1 MSKSIIKLKKEGFA
15 MSKIKMPPST
25 LLAPIPA
32 VMVSCGT
39 KDKADIVTIAW
50 TGIINSHPAKTYV
63 SVRPERFSYGLIKE
77 TREFAINLVPADLA
91 RAADLCG
98 MKTGA
103 KVDKFK
109 EAKLTPE
116 YVEEVSCPIIKE
128 CPISLVCKVTD
139 IVPLGSHDMF
149 IAEVAA
155 IYVNEE
161 MMEEGKLCINR
172 AHLAAYAHGEYY
184 TLGKRI
190 GKFGFSVKK
199 KNPPKSP
206 NKK

>member
-1 MSKSIIKLKKEGFA
+1 

-25 LLAPIPA
+25 LLAPVPA
-32 VMVSCGT
+32 VMVSCGSKEEGT
-39 KDKADIVTIAW
+39 DIVTIAW
-50 TGIINSHPAKTYV
+50 TGIINSHPAKTYI
-63 SVRPERFSYGLIKE
+63 SVRPERFSYGIIKKNG
-77 TREFAINLVPADLA
+77 EFAINLVSAELA

-116 YVEEVSCPIIKE
+116 YVEDAACPIIAE
-128 CPISLVCKVTD
+128 SPISLICKVTD
-139 IVPLGSHDMF
+139 VIPLGSHDMF
-149 IAEVAA
+149 IAEIKS
-155 IYVNEE
+155 IYVNDGL
-161 MMEEGKLCINR
+161 MEEGKLCINR

-199 KNPPKSP
+199 KTPPK
-206 NKK
+206 KK

>member
-1 MSKSIIKLKKEGFA
+1 
-15 MSKIKMPPST
+15 MSKIKMPHTT
-25 LLAPIPA
+25 LIAPIPA
-32 VMVSCGT
+32 VMVSCGSAET
-39 KDKADIVTIAW
+39 CTDIVTIAW
-50 TGIINSHPAKTYV
+50 TGIINSHPAKTYI
-63 SVRPERFSYGLIKE
+63 SVRPERFSYKIIKE

-91 RAADLCG
+91 RMADLCG

-116 YVEEVSCPIIKE
+116 YVEDASCPIIKE
-128 CPISLVCKVTD
+128 CPVSLICKVTD
-139 IVPLGSHDMF
+139 IIPLGSHDMF
-149 IAEVAA
+149 IADIASV
-155 IYVNEE
+155 YVNEE

-199 KNPPKSP
+199 KTPPKNP

>member
-1 MSKSIIKLKKEGFA
+1 MAKR
-15 MSKIKMPPST
+15 KMPPST
-25 LLAPIPA
+25 LLAPVPA
-32 VMVSCGT
+32 VMVSCGNEKEGT
-39 KDKADIVTIAW
+39 DIVTIAW

-63 SVRPERFSYGLIKE
+63 SVRPERFSHGIISKN
-77 TREFAINLVPADLA
+77 REFVINLVSGDLA
-91 RAADLCG
+91 RATDFCG

-116 YVEEVSCPIIKE
+116 YVEEVSCPIIAE
-128 CPISLVCKVTD
+128 SPMSLVCKVTD

-149 IAEVAA
+149 IAEIVA
-155 IYVNEE
+155 IYADDKLFDET
-161 MMEEGKLCINR
+161 GKLCINR

-184 TLGKRI
+184 ALGKRI

-199 KNPPKSP
+199 KTP
-206 NKK
+206 NTAKKK

>member
-1 MSKSIIKLKKEGFA
+1 MSKR
-15 MSKIKMPPST
+15 KMPPST

-32 VMVSCGT
+32 VMVSCGNEAEGT
-39 KDKADIVTIAW
+39 DIVTIAW

-63 SVRPERFSYGLIKE
+63 SVRPERFSHGIISKN
-77 TREFAINLVPADLA
+77 REFAINLVSGELA
-91 RAADLCG
+91 RATDLCG

-116 YVEEVSCPIIKE
+116 YVEEVSCPIIAE
-128 CPISLVCKVTD
+128 SPMSLVCKVTD

-149 IAEVAA
+149 IAEIVG
-155 IYVNEE
+155 IYADDKLFDET
-161 MMEEGKLCINR
+161 GKLYINR

-184 TLGKRI
+184 ALGKRI

-199 KNPPKSP
+199 KTP
-206 NKK
+206 NTTKKK

>member
-1 MSKSIIKLKKEGFA
+1 

-32 VMVSCGT
+32 VMVSCGSEDEGT
-39 KDKADIVTIAW
+39 DIVTIAW
-50 TGIINSHPAKTYV
+50 TGIINSHPAKTYI
-63 SVRPERFSYGLIKE
+63 SVRPERFSYGIIKKKG
-77 TREFAINLVPADLA
+77 EFAINLVSADLA

-116 YVEEVSCPIIKE
+116 YVEDASCPIIKE
-128 CPISLVCKVTD
+128 CPISLVCKVSD
-139 IVPLGSHDMF
+139 IIPLGSHDMF
-149 IAEVAA
+149 IADIKA

-199 KNPPKSP
+199 KAPPK
-206 NKK
+206 KK

>member
-1 MSKSIIKLKKEGFA
+1 MSKR
-15 MSKIKMPPST
+15 KMPAST
-25 LLAPIPA
+25 LLAPVPA
-32 VMVSCGT
+32 VMVSCGNEAEGT
-39 KDKADIVTIAW
+39 DIVTIAW

-63 SVRPERFSYGLIKE
+63 SVRPERFSHGIIEKN
-77 TREFAINLVPADLA
+77 REFVINLVSGDLA
-91 RAADLCG
+91 RATDLCG

-116 YVEEVSCPIIKE
+116 YVEEVSCPIIAE
-128 CPISLVCKVTD
+128 SPMSLVCKVTD

-149 IAEVAA
+149 IADIVA
-155 IYVNEE
+155 IYADDKLFDET
-161 MMEEGKLCINR
+161 GKLCINR

-184 TLGKRI
+184 ALGKRI

-199 KNPPKSP
+199 KAPVT
-206 NKK
+206 KKNIKK

>member
-1 MSKSIIKLKKEGFA
+1 MPNPKILKNSYRKENLIMA
-15 MSKIKMPPST
+15 KIKMPPST

-32 VMVSCGT
+32 VMVTCGNAE
-39 KDKADIVTIAW
+39 KADIVTIAW

-109 EAKLTPE
+109 EAKLTSE

-199 KNPPKSP
+199 KNPPK
-206 NKK
+206 KK

>member
-1 MSKSIIKLKKEGFA
+1 MKEGNK

-25 LLAPIPA
+25 LLAPVPA
-32 VMVSCGT
+32 VMVSCGNKEEGT
-39 KDKADIVTIAW
+39 DIVTIAW
-50 TGIINSHPAKTYV
+50 TGIINSHPAKTYI
-63 SVRPERFSYGLIKE
+63 SVRPERFSYGIIKKNG
-77 TREFAINLVPADLA
+77 EFAINLVSAELA

-116 YVEEVSCPIIKE
+116 YVDDAACPIIAE
-128 CPISLVCKVTD
+128 SPISLICKVTD

-149 IAEVAA
+149 IADIKS

-199 KNPPKSP
+199 KTPPK
-206 NKK
+206 KK

>member
-1 MSKSIIKLKKEGFA
+1 MKEGNK

-25 LLAPIPA
+25 LLAPVPA
-32 VMVSCGT
+32 VMVSCGNKEEGT
-39 KDKADIVTIAW
+39 DIVTIAW
-50 TGIINSHPAKTYV
+50 TGIINSHPAKTYI
-63 SVRPERFSYGLIKE
+63 SVRPERFSYGIIKKNG
-77 TREFAINLVPADLA
+77 EFAINLVSAELA

-116 YVEEVSCPIIKE
+116 YVEDAACPIIAE
-128 CPISLVCKVTD
+128 SPISLICKVTD
-139 IVPLGSHDMF
+139 VIPLGSHDMF
-149 IAEVAA
+149 IAEIKS
-155 IYVNEE
+155 IYVNDGL
-161 MMEEGKLCINR
+161 MEEGKLCINR

-199 KNPPKSP
+199 KTPPK
-206 NKK
+206 KK

>member
-1 MSKSIIKLKKEGFA
+1 MKEGYI

-32 VMVSCGT
+32 VMVSCGDSNSGT
-39 KDKADIVTIAW
+39 DIVTIAW
-50 TGIINSHPAKTYV
+50 TGIINSHPAKTYI
-63 SVRPERFSYGLIKE
+63 SVRPERYSYGIIKE
-77 TREFAINLVPADLA
+77 KREFAINLVSSDLA

-116 YVEEVSCPIIKE
+116 YVEDASCPIIKE
-128 CPISLVCKVTD
+128 CPISLICKVTD
-139 IVPLGSHDMF
+139 IIPLGSHDMF
-149 IAEVAA
+149 IADISS

-199 KNPPKSP
+199 KAPPK
-206 NKK
+206 KK

>member
-1 MSKSIIKLKKEGFA
+1 
-15 MSKIKMPPST
+15 MPAST

-32 VMVSCGT
+32 VMVTCGNET
-39 KDKADIVTIAW
+39 EGTDIVTIAW

-63 SVRPERFSYGLIKE
+63 SVRPERFSYGIIKKN
-77 TREFAINLVPADLA
+77 REFVINLVSGELA

-103 KVDKFK
+103 KTDKFK
-109 EAKLTPE
+109 EAGLTAE
-116 YVEEVSCPIIKE
+116 YVEEASCPIIAE
-128 CPISLVCKVTD
+128 SPMSIVCKVTD

-149 IAEVAA
+149 IADIVG
-155 IYVNEE
+155 IYADDRLFDEN
-161 MMEEGKLCINR
+161 GKLCINR

-184 TLGKRI
+184 ALGKRI

-199 KNPPKSP
+199 KNL
-206 NKK
+206 NNQKKK

>member
-1 MSKSIIKLKKEGFA
+1 MKHTHLWAAAILMS
-15 MSKIKMPPST
+15 
-25 LLAPIPA
+25 A
-32 VMVSCGT
+32 VMVSCGDSET
-39 KDKADIVTIAW
+39 GTDVITIAW
-50 TGIINSHPAKTYV
+50 TGIINSHPAKTYI
-63 SVRPERFSYGLIKE
+63 SVRPERFSYKIIKE
-77 TREFAINLVPADLA
+77 KREFVINLVSADLA
-91 RAADLCG
+91 RATDLCG

-103 KVDKFK
+103 KTDKFK

-116 YVEEVSCPIIKE
+116 YVEDASCPIIKE

-149 IAEVAA
+149 IADIVS

-199 KNPPKSP
+199 KNPPK
-206 NKK
+206 KKLV

>member
-39 KDKADIVTIAW
+39 KDKSDIVTIAW

-199 KNPPKSP
+199 KNPPK
-206 NKK
+206 KK

>member
-77 TREFAINLVPADLA
+77 TLEFAINLVPADLA

-199 KNPPKSP
+199 KNPPK
-206 NKK
+206 KK

>member
-199 KNPPKSP
+199 KNPPK
-206 NKK
+206 KK

>member
-1 MSKSIIKLKKEGFA
+1 MSKR
-15 MSKIKMPPST
+15 KMPAST
-25 LLAPIPA
+25 LLAPVPA
-32 VMVSCGT
+32 VMVSCGNEAEGT
-39 KDKADIVTIAW
+39 DIVTIAW

-63 SVRPERFSYGLIKE
+63 SVRPERFSHGIIEKN
-77 TREFAINLVPADLA
+77 REFVINLVSGDLA
-91 RAADLCG
+91 RATDLCG

-116 YVEEVSCPIIKE
+116 YVEEVSCPIIAE
-128 CPISLVCKVTD
+128 SPMSLVCKVTD

-149 IAEVAA
+149 IADIIA
-155 IYVNEE
+155 IYADDKLFDET
-161 MMEEGKLCINR
+161 GKLCINR

-184 TLGKRI
+184 ALGKRI

-199 KNPPKSP
+199 KAPVT
-206 NKK
+206 KKNIKK

>member
-1 MSKSIIKLKKEGFA
+1 

-25 LLAPIPA
+25 LLAPVPA
-32 VMVSCGT
+32 VMVSCGSKEEGT
-39 KDKADIVTIAW
+39 DIVTIAW
-50 TGIINSHPAKTYV
+50 TGIINSHPAKTYI
-63 SVRPERFSYGLIKE
+63 SVRPERFSYGIIKKNG
-77 TREFAINLVPADLA
+77 EFAINLVSAELA

-116 YVEEVSCPIIKE
+116 YVDDAACPIIAE
-128 CPISLVCKVTD
+128 SPISLICKVTD
-139 IVPLGSHDMF
+139 VIPLGSHDMF
-149 IAEVAA
+149 IAEIKS
-155 IYVNEE
+155 IYVNDGL
-161 MMEEGKLCINR
+161 MEEGKLCINR

-184 TLGKRI
+184 ALGKRI

-199 KNPPKSP
+199 KAPPK
-206 NKK
+206 KK

>member
-1 MSKSIIKLKKEGFA
+1 

-32 VMVSCGT
+32 VMVTCGDEKT
-39 KDKADIVTIAW
+39 GTDIVTIAW

-63 SVRPERFSYGLIKE
+63 SVRPERFSYGIIKE
-77 TREFAINLVPADLA
+77 KGEFAINLVSADLA

-116 YVEEVSCPIIKE
+116 YVEGAACPIIKE
-128 CPISLVCKVTD
+128 CPISLLCKVTD

-149 IAEVAA
+149 IAEITS

-184 TLGKRI
+184 ALGKRI

-199 KNPPKSP
+199 KTPPK
-206 NKK
+206 KK

>member
-1 MSKSIIKLKKEGFA
+1 

-32 VMVSCGT
+32 VMVSCGDEQT
-39 KDKADIVTIAW
+39 GTDIVTIAW
-50 TGIINSHPAKTYV
+50 TGIINSHPAKTYI
-63 SVRPERFSYGLIKE
+63 SVRPERFSYKIIKE
-77 TREFAINLVPADLA
+77 KGEFAINLVSAELA
-91 RAADLCG
+91 RATDLCG

-116 YVEEVSCPIIKE
+116 YVEDAACPIIKE

-139 IVPLGSHDMF
+139 VVPLGSHDMF
-149 IAEVAA
+149 IADIKS

-161 MMEEGKLCINR
+161 MMDEGKLCINR

-199 KNPPKSP
+199 KTPPKKTSK
-206 NKK
+206 N

>member
-1 MSKSIIKLKKEGFA
+1 

-25 LLAPIPA
+25 LLGPIPA
-32 VMVSCGT
+32 VMVSCGNKEEGT
-39 KDKADIVTIAW
+39 DIVTIAW
-50 TGIINSHPAKTYV
+50 TGIINSHPAKTYI
-63 SVRPERFSYGLIKE
+63 SVRPERFSYGIIKKN
-77 TREFAINLVPADLA
+77 REFVINLVSSDLA
-91 RAADLCG
+91 RATDLCG

-116 YVEEVSCPIIKE
+116 YVEDTACPIIKE
-128 CPISLVCKVTD
+128 CPISLVCKVSD
-139 IVPLGSHDMF
+139 IIPLGSHDMF
-149 IAEVAA
+149 IADIVS
-155 IYVNEE
+155 IYVSEE
-161 MMEEGKLCINR
+161 MMEENKLCINR

-199 KNPPKSP
+199 KTP

>member
-1 MSKSIIKLKKEGFA
+1 

-25 LLAPIPA
+25 LLAPVPA
-32 VMVSCGT
+32 VMVSCGNKEEGT
-39 KDKADIVTIAW
+39 DIVTIAW
-50 TGIINSHPAKTYV
+50 TGIINSHPAKTYI
-63 SVRPERFSYGLIKE
+63 SVRPERFSYGIIKKNG
-77 TREFAINLVPADLA
+77 EFAINLVSADLA
-91 RAADLCG
+91 RATDLCG

-116 YVEEVSCPIIKE
+116 YVDDAACPIIAE
-128 CPISLVCKVTD
+128 SPISLVCKVTD

-149 IAEVAA
+149 IADIKA

-161 MMEEGKLCINR
+161 LMEEGKLCINR

-184 TLGKRI
+184 ALGKRI

-199 KNPPKSP
+199 KTPPK
-206 NKK
+206 KK

>member
-1 MSKSIIKLKKEGFA
+1 

-25 LLAPIPA
+25 LLAPVPA
-32 VMVSCGT
+32 VMVSCGNKEEGT
-39 KDKADIVTIAW
+39 DIVTIAW
-50 TGIINSHPAKTYV
+50 TGIINSHPAKTYI
-63 SVRPERFSYGLIKE
+63 SVRPERFSYGIIKKNG
-77 TREFAINLVPADLA
+77 EFAINLVSAELA

-116 YVEEVSCPIIKE
+116 YVEDAACPIIAE
-128 CPISLVCKVTD
+128 SPISLICKVTD
-139 IVPLGSHDMF
+139 VIPLGSHDMF
-149 IAEVAA
+149 IAEIKS
-155 IYVNEE
+155 IYVNDGL
-161 MMEEGKLCINR
+161 MEEGKLCINR

-199 KNPPKSP
+199 KTPPK
-206 NKK
+206 KK

>member
-1 MSKSIIKLKKEGFA
+1 
-15 MSKIKMPPST
+15 MPPST

-32 VMVSCGT
+32 VMVTCGNAE
-39 KDKADIVTIAW
+39 KADIVTIAW

-77 TREFAINLVPADLA
+77 
-91 RAADLCG
+91 
-98 MKTGA
+98 TGA

-199 KNPPKSP
+199 KNPPK
-206 NKK
+206 KK

>member
-1 MSKSIIKLKKEGFA
+1 

-25 LLAPIPA
+25 LLAPVPA
-32 VMVSCGT
+32 VMVSCGSKEEGT
-39 KDKADIVTIAW
+39 DIVTIAW
-50 TGIINSHPAKTYV
+50 TGIINSHPAKTYI
-63 SVRPERFSYGLIKE
+63 SVRPERFSYGIIKKNG
-77 TREFAINLVPADLA
+77 EFAINLVSAELA

-116 YVEEVSCPIIKE
+116 YVEDAACPIIAE
-128 CPISLVCKVTD
+128 SPISLICKVTD
-139 IVPLGSHDMF
+139 VIPLGSHDMF
-149 IAEVAA
+149 IAEIKS
-155 IYVNEE
+155 IYVNDGL
-161 MMEEGKLCINR
+161 MEEGKLCINR

-199 KNPPKSP
+199 KNPPKNP

>member
-1 MSKSIIKLKKEGFA
+1 

-25 LLAPIPA
+25 LLAPVPA
-32 VMVSCGT
+32 VMVSCGSKEEGT
-39 KDKADIVTIAW
+39 DIVTIAW
-50 TGIINSHPAKTYV
+50 TGIINSHPAKTYI
-63 SVRPERFSYGLIKE
+63 SVRPERFSYGIIKKNG
-77 TREFAINLVPADLA
+77 EFAINLVSAELA

-116 YVEEVSCPIIKE
+116 YVEDAACPIIAE
-128 CPISLVCKVTD
+128 SPISLICKVTD
-139 IVPLGSHDMF
+139 VIPLGSHDMF
-149 IAEVAA
+149 IAEIKS
-155 IYVNEE
+155 IYVNDGL
-161 MMEEGKLCINR
+161 MEEGKLCINR

-199 KNPPKSP
+199 KTLPK
-206 NKK
+206 KK

>member
-15 MSKIKMPPST
+15 MSKIKMSPST

-77 TREFAINLVPADLA
+77 TREFVINLVPADLA

-155 IYVNEE
+155 IYVNDE
-161 MMEEGKLCINR
+161 MMEDGKLCINR

-199 KNPPKSP
+199 KNPPKNP

>member
-1 MSKSIIKLKKEGFA
+1 
-15 MSKIKMPPST
+15 MPPST

-39 KDKADIVTIAW
+39 EAEGTDIVTIAW
-50 TGIINSHPAKTYV
+50 TGIINSHPAKTYI
-63 SVRPERFSYGLIKE
+63 SVRPERHSYGIIKKN
-77 TREFAINLVPADLA
+77 REFVINLVSSELA
-91 RAADLCG
+91 RATDLCG

-109 EAKLTPE
+109 EANLTPE
-116 YVEEVSCPIIKE
+116 YVEDASCPIIAE

-149 IAEVAA
+149 IADIAS

-161 MMEEGKLCINR
+161 MMEGGKLCINR

-199 KNPPKSP
+199 KTPS
-206 NKK
+206 KKK

>member
-1 MSKSIIKLKKEGFA
+1 

-25 LLAPIPA
+25 LLAPVPA

-39 KDKADIVTIAW
+39 KEECTDIITIAW
-50 TGIINSHPAKTYV
+50 TGIINSHPAKTYI
-63 SVRPERFSYGLIKE
+63 SVRPERFSYGIIKKNG
-77 TREFAINLVPADLA
+77 EFAINLVSADLA
-91 RAADLCG
+91 RATDLCG

-116 YVEEVSCPIIKE
+116 YVDDAACPIIAE
-128 CPISLVCKVTD
+128 SPISLVCKVTD

-149 IAEVAA
+149 IADIKA

-161 MMEEGKLCINR
+161 LMEEGKLCINR

-184 TLGKRI
+184 ALGKRI

-199 KNPPKSP
+199 KTPPK
-206 NKK
+206 KK